1 MLKVIEENLEPS
13 EQAIY
18 KSASEA
24 WKRGRSNHS
33 IVPSELI
40 IILNTIATLRAAN
53 RQLVELTKDLVELT
67 KDQG

>member
-24 WKRGRSNHS
+24 WKRGSNHS
-33 IVPSELI
+33 IVPSQLI

>member
-24 WKRGRSNHS
+24 WKRGSNHS
-33 IVPSELI
+33 IVPSQLI

-53 RQLVELTKDLVELT
+53 RQLVKLL
-67 KDQG
+67 KDQGYLPLT